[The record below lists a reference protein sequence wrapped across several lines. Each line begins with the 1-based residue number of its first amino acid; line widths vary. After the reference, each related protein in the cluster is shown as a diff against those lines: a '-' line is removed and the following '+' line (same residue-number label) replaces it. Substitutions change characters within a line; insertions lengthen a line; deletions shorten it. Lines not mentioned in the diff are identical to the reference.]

1 MKNKCHHLI
10 ETQNNELL
18 NLLQKTEE
26 LFDGTLGSWKTYP
39 VESELKQYIK
49 SICSIPYPSLKANE
63 EMFKIEVERLV
74 ILGVLEIAN

>member
-1 MKNKCHHLI
+1 MI

-39 VESELKQYIK
+39 VESELK
-49 SICSIPYPSLKANE
+49 
-63 EMFKIEVERLV
+63 
-74 ILGVLEIAN
+74 